1 HRPGRGG
8 GRGGGADQAPIRD
21 AIRACRALGSGR
33 PGRVDRGAAGRLSR
47 RRGRWLLSL
56 ARKPATAGTSRT
68 NRGAARMRRPIFTA
82 EHDDLRESFG
92 RYLDKEVVHAY
103 DGWEKEGRIPRAA
116 LRRAGELGFLGFGVP
131 EAFGGPGA
139 EDFRFNAVIN
149 EEA

>member
-1 HRPGRGG
+1 
-8 GRGGGADQAPIRD
+8 
-21 AIRACRALGSGR
+21 
-33 PGRVDRGAAGRLSR
+33 
-47 RRGRWLLSL
+47 
-56 ARKPATAGTSRT
+56 
-68 NRGAARMRRPIFTA
+68 MRRPIFTP

-149 EEA
+149 EEAGHHDAERRRPAVPNRALRRAAASAVAARNRRR